1 MDFLINKDQV
11 LIYFYYLILINM
23 MWVIIGGLVGAWLA
37 QNYNLPNL
45 EEQRIN
51 LLNYFKNLE
60 TEKKKK

>member
-1 MDFLINKDQV
+1 
-11 LIYFYYLILINM
+11 M
-23 MWVIIGGLVGAWLA
+23 MWVILGGIVGAWLA

-60 TEKKKK
+60 NEKKKK